1 MSVRELVFATTSGD
15 PQLIALGLTAS
26 TTYGNG
32 APLSPKEQVFGILK
46 WGTEINTL
54 PGQRG
59 AGKVTERDVALWV
72 YDKSD
77 DYGRINAAIKRWCVL
92 MDALSATKT
101 GSAAG
106 DGWVT
111 CCEWAGD
118 GDDSYDDQYE
128 RITRWSSYTIIASG
142 N

>member
-1 MSVRELVFATTSGD
+1 MTVRELVFATASSD
-15 PQLIALGLTAS
+15 PQLITLGINNS

-32 APLSPKEQVFGILK
+32 APDSPKEPLFAILK
-46 WGTEINTL
+46 WGSEVNTL

-77 DYGRINAAIKRWCVL
+77 DYGRINAIIKRWCVL

-101 GSAAG
+101 GGAAG